1 MKKLFLFSLLMA
13 GVFTSQAQI
22 RFGARAGLNVANIT
36 GQDVEGYRSKA
47 GLHFG
52 GFANLALTPQ
62 LSVQG
67 ELMYS
72 SQGARWDDD
81 NEKTALNY
89 LQIPV
94 LVKYQIVR
102 GLYAEAGPQ
111 IGFLLKAED
120 DNEGDVTNIKEFLEK
135 TDVSIAVGGG
145 YNINS
150 NIGVYARYNASLSK
164 FYDEEKNSVF
174 QLGVS
179 YTFGKAGK

>member
-1 MKKLFLFSLLMA
+1 MKKLFLFSMLVGIVL
-13 GVFTSQAQI
+13 TSGAQI
-22 RFGARAGLNVANIT
+22 RVGAKAGINVANIT
-36 GQDVEGYRSKA
+36 GKDVEGYRSKA

-52 GFANLALTPQ
+52 GFANLALTSQ

-72 SQGARWDDD
+72 AQGARWDDD

-89 LQIPV
+89 VQVPL
-94 LVKYQIVR
+94 LVKYQIVP
-102 GLYAEAGPQ
+102 GFYAEAGPQ

-135 TDVSIAVGGG
+135 TDFSLAVGAG
-145 YNINS
+145 YHINS
-150 NIGVYARYNASLSK
+150 NIAAYVRYNASFSK
-164 FYDEEKNSVF
+164 FYDDEKNSVF
-174 QLGVS
+174 QAGVS